1 MTYNDRINI
10 MESAVV
16 DMMRGSISL
25 VRLLSVDQSGYLDK
39 CSPTAI
45 KTSKGKLDCA
55 ITWLLNAIKW
65 EKECHEDCRKE
76 GE

>member
-1 MTYNDRINI
+1 MTYEEREKI
-10 MESAVV
+10 MGEALV
-16 DMMRGSISL
+16 DMTRGSISL
-25 VRLLSVDQSGYLDK
+25 IRLLYADQSGYLDK